1 MPARSEVEEI
11 VIDVLLNV
19 VPVVSVYFAIA
30 LAVEVPGP
38 NTFPF
43 AGVDHVN
50 VPLPLFV
57 RTLPKLP
64 CIAGR
69 VIEYPVVTA
78 AACSVATPDVLPDK
92 FRLLIPIISPVSDR
106 VTVEF

>member
-1 MPARSEVEEI
+1 M
-11 VIDVLLNV
+11 LLKD

-30 LAVEVPGP
+30 FVVEDAGP
-38 NTFPF
+38 NTLPF

-50 VPLPLFV
+50 VPDPLFV
-57 RTLPKLP
+57 STLPVLP
-64 CIAGR
+64 CAEGS

-92 FRLLIPIISPVSDR
+92 LRLLIPTISPVSDR
-106 VTVEF
+106 VTVEFCI